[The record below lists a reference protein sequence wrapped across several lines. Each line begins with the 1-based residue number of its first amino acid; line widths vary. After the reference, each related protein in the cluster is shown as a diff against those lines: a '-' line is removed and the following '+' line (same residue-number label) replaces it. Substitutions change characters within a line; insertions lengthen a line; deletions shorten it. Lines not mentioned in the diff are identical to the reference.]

1 MLVSGAYEKAKLYIE
16 AHSREKEELQKK
28 KIKIEPGPCITISR
42 QTGAAAGEISEI
54 LIDLLKQKTKNPELE
69 WAVFDKNLIEKVI
82 EDHNLP
88 EKLSNYLTEE
98 KHSFLN
104 SMMNELFG
112 IHPSPLRLVYKTTKT
127 ILQLAQ
133 MGNCIIVGRAANI
146 ITRNFENTYHVR
158 IIAPLKKRIEQIQL
172 YFNMSEDEAKKFIEK
187 EEEKRRDYVKHY
199 FHKEIGDPSLYDL
212 VINTERHSLD
222 ETAQILACAITKK
235 LKKYFK

>member
-199 FHKEIGDPSLYDL
+199 FHKDIDDPSLYDL